1 MYTSSVYFQCFIL
14 FLEKW
19 VKFDNKKF
27 ACVLYVLCVENWNDI
42 AYILMNHSISKN
54 YCMCQNLIISI
65 GILSYVIITR
75 QPGSITAFFIRKR
88 HHVGICQG
96 LATMKYTGSVKLDYL
111 QEPNSRDKSKTN
123 DFSSQKL

>member
-42 AYILMNHSISKN
+42 AYILMNHSISNN

-65 GILSYVIITR
+65 GISSYVIKTNISLITR

-88 HHVGICQG
+88 HHE
-96 LATMKYTGSVKLDYL
+96 A
-111 QEPNSRDKSKTN
+111 R
-123 DFSSQKL
+123 

>member
-42 AYILMNHSISKN
+42 AYILMNHSISKK
-54 YCMCQNLIISI
+54 L
-65 GILSYVIITR
+65 LYVSKFDHFYWNIVLCN
-75 QPGSITAFFIRKR
+75 KNEY
-88 HHVGICQG
+88 
-96 LATMKYTGSVKLDYL
+96 K
-111 QEPNSRDKSKTN
+111 PNN
-123 DFSSQKL
+123 

>member
-54 YCMCQNLIISI
+54 
-65 GILSYVIITR
+65 
-75 QPGSITAFFIRKR
+75 
-88 HHVGICQG
+88 
-96 LATMKYTGSVKLDYL
+96 
-111 QEPNSRDKSKTN
+111 
-123 DFSSQKL
+123 

>member
-1 MYTSSVYFQCFIL
+1 MYTLSVYFQCFIL

-27 ACVLYVLCVENWNDI
+27 ACVLYVLCVEYWNDI

-54 YCMCQNLIISI
+54 YCMYQNLIISI
-65 GILSYVIITR
+65 GISSYVIKTNISLITR

-88 HHVGICQG
+88 HHE
-96 LATMKYTGSVKLDYL
+96 A
-111 QEPNSRDKSKTN
+111 R
-123 DFSSQKL
+123 

>member
-42 AYILMNHSISKN
+42 AYISNEPQYIKKLLYVSKFDHFYWN
-54 YCMCQNLIISI
+54 IVLCNKNEY
-65 GILSYVIITR
+65 
-75 QPGSITAFFIRKR
+75 K
-88 HHVGICQG
+88 
-96 LATMKYTGSVKLDYL
+96 
-111 QEPNSRDKSKTN
+111 PNN
-123 DFSSQKL
+123 